1 MSPKINRTLIYD
13 TTLREGSQSPGIS
26 LSVSDKLRIA
36 AELDEAGVSFI
47 EGGMPETN
55 PKEDEFYRKIADYPF
70 KNAEFVP
77 FGATARAGIR
87 VSDDPLLRAL
97 AETPFKTVCIY
108 GKCDIFTVENVLKI
122 SPEENIRIISDSV
135 DYLKKTGKNIIFD
148 CEGLF
153 KGWMRDRDFSLQ
165 CLLAATRHGADTIVL
180 CDSSGIADP
189 VNTVEILKEVS
200 FFMKDANPRVKIGV
214 HMHNDCGMADANTV
228 VAALNGAD
236 LVNTTLFGLGER
248 CGNADFFTVV
258 PNLQVRYGRQCLPE
272 ASMRSITGLSYR
284 VSDILNIKTRN
295 NAPFVGRNAF
305 AHKAG
310 THINAV
316 LKAPE
321 SFEPVDPESVGGE
334 RRLIAS
340 EISGRS
346 GIQDIVRRICGV
358 ELSTELNQQVLST
371 LKQREFEGYQY
382 ESAAASLELLVRR
395 LTGEYKPA
403 FKLNSYKV
411 ITLDEQAQSPYSASA
426 IVDLTVDGVSEITA
440 GNGIGPVDALDCA
453 FRRAMAHFY
462 PSTLGITLEDY
473 KVRVIDSGE
482 GTASKVRVFIEFAG
496 GGKRFGTVGLSGDI
510 IQASWAAL
518 VDAYEYW
525 IMKSSDRSG
534 GTK

>member
-1 MSPKINRTLIYD
+1 MSQEAKRILIYD
-13 TTLREGSQSPGIS
+13 TTIREGSQCPGIS
-26 LSVSDKLRIA
+26 FSVPDKLRLA
-36 AELDEAGVSFI
+36 AELDDAGVAYI

-55 PKEDEFYRKIADYPF
+55 PKEDEFYRKIAGYPF
-70 KNAEFVP
+70 KNAKFVP

-87 VSDDPLLRAL
+87 AQDDPLLRAL
-97 AETPFKTVCIY
+97 SEMPFDTVCIY
-108 GKCDIFTVENVLKI
+108 GKSDIFTVDNVLRI
-122 SPEENIRIISDSV
+122 SAEDNLRIIADSV
-135 DYLKKTGKNIIFD
+135 RFLKDSGKEVIFD
-148 CEGLF
+148 CEGF
-153 KGWMRDRDFSLQ
+153 FSGWMRDAKYAKQ
-165 CLLAATRHGADTIVL
+165 CVSAALGAGAGTVVL
-180 CDSSGIADP
+180 CDTTGVSDP
-189 VNTVEILKEVS
+189 LKTCEILSDIKALVYS
-200 FFMKDANPRVKIGV
+200 IRPGAILGV

-236 LVNTTLFGLGER
+236 LVNTTLFGIGER
-248 CGNADFFTVV
+248 TGNADYFTVV
-258 PNLQVRYGRQCLPE
+258 PNLQVRYGKNCVPE
-272 ASMRSITGLSYR
+272 QSVRTITAMSYR
-284 VSDILNIKTRN
+284 AAELINIKKRSD
-295 NAPFVGRNAF
+295 APFVGRNAF

-321 SFEPVDPESVGGE
+321 SFEPIDPSEVGGE
-334 RRLIAS
+334 RRLLAS

-346 GIQDIVRRICGV
+346 GIQDIVRRICGIAL
-358 ELSTELNQQVLST
+358 EPELNEQILNT

-382 ESAAASLELLVRR
+382 ESAEASLELLVRR

-403 FKLNSYKV
+403 FSLNSYKV
-411 ITLDEQAQSPYSASA
+411 ITLDEQAAGPYSASA

-462 PSTLGITLEDY
+462 PETLAVSLEDY

-482 GTASKVRVFIEFAG
+482 GTASKVRVFIEFSG
-496 GGKRFGTVGLSGDI
+496 DGRRFGTVGLSGDI

-525 IMKSSDRSG
+525 IMKSGRTG
-534 GTK
+534 GAK